1 MCDISLHPIIL
12 PAPNGKILYKSVV
25 SVSNSMERMVGDQH
39 HTAAGHLENGICG
52 QYLWQNRST
61 KSWWRIFFSGAKKK
75 KKRLAS
81 QGKY

>member
-52 QYLWQNRST
+52 QYL
-61 KSWWRIFFSGAKKK
+61 
-75 KKRLAS
+75 
-81 QGKY
+81 